1 MLFTCAIVC
10 ALTAATAP
18 RENDGLGIWV
28 WDSWPIY
35 NGSNVDCSHWDW
47 PLLSYQFL
55 VTPYLPTNTR
65 AEPELFKYAD
75 KHGVNLIHTPSGAA
89 TDDLRAN
96 LADPRARAPF
106 VAKEV
111 AVLNESGR
119 FVGTNLDF
127 EGIRDHCP
135 NQTKLNNPC
144 VVGFTALVAELREQ
158 LPSRSPGTVA
168 GVSSDFG

>member
-1 MLFTCAIVC
+1 M
-10 ALTAATAP
+10 
-18 RENDGLGIWV
+18 
-28 WDSWPIY
+28 
-35 NGSNVDCSHWDW
+35 
-47 PLLSYQFL
+47 
-55 VTPYLPTNTR
+55 TPYLPTNTR
-65 AEPELFKYAD
+65 AEPKLFKYAD
-75 KHGVNLIHTPSGAA
+75 KHSVNLIHTPSGAA

-158 LPSRSPGTVA
+158 FPSRSPGTVA
-168 GVSSDFG
+168 VVNCDFAWDHDKQIFKTHDGNGAKCARLSHKTYMFFFHTNNSRE